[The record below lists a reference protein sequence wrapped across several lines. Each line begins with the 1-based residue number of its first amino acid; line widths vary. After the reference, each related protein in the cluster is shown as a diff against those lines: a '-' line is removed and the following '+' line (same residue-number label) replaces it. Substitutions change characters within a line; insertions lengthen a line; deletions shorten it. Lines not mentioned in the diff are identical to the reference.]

1 MEIRHQLWEGMPG
14 NGEYQQD
21 SEWPIRESKNVHV
34 FSVPSW
40 NTDPFLEG
48 TNSEMRLCDNTFL

>member
-14 NGEYQQD
+14 NSEYQQD
-21 SEWPIRESKNVHV
+21 SEWPVRESKKRVTV
-34 FSVPSW
+34 FPVPPW

-48 TNSEMRLCDNTFL
+48 TNSEMCPVIIP